1 MSEKSKSK
9 DAEEEVEE
17 EGGKNVGGEWPIGW
31 MRQ

>member
-1 MSEKSKSK
+1 MSEESKSK
-9 DAEEEVEE
+9 DAEEE